1 MRGRDED
8 TGEFL
13 GESRSQNRREALA
26 VLALGET
33 LVELT
38 AAQLAK
44 LPIPEGL
51 LEHIEY
57 SKRITSHGA
66 RKRQLAF
73 LAKQMRREEDGVLD
87 AIRDALEANSETSK
101 RAVALMHRVEHV
113 RERLLAEGDA
123 ALAELL
129 DEYPQADRQQ
139 LRTLVRNALAEKAK
153 NKPPRAFREIYQVL
167 RELMLPAQVAV
178 SNEMDDEDVEHDF
191 DDEAESRIE
200 PGGLKAPLP
209 AG

>member
-191 DDEAESRIE
+191 DDEADEQD
-200 PGGLKAPLP
+200 
-209 AG
+209 

>member
-1 MRGRDED
+1 MRGRDDE
-8 TGEFL
+8 TGEFFS
-13 GESRSQNRREALA
+13 ESRSQNRREALE
-26 VLALGET
+26 VLALGEQ

-38 AAQLAK
+38 AAQLAR
-44 LPIPEGL
+44 LPIPADL

-73 LAKQMRREEDGVLD
+73 LAKQMRREDDGVLE

-101 RAVALMHRVEHV
+101 RAVALMHRIEHL

-129 DEYPQADRQQ
+129 DEYPDADRQQ

-153 NKPPRAFREIYQVL
+153 NKPPRAYREIYQVL
-167 RELMLPAQVAV
+167 RELVIPAQSVAT
-178 SNEMDDEDVEHDF
+178 DDQDEEADGML
-191 DDEAESRIE
+191 DDPDDASEGDGR
-200 PGGLKAPLP
+200 G
-209 AG
+209 

>member
-8 TGEFL
+8 TGEFFS
-13 GESRSQNRREALA
+13 ESRSQNRREALE
-26 VLALGET
+26 VLALGEK

-38 AAQLAK
+38 AAQLAR
-44 LPIPEGL
+44 LPIPEDL

-73 LAKQMRREEDGVLD
+73 LAKQMRREDDATLD

-101 RAVALMHRVEHV
+101 RAVALMHRIEHW
-113 RERLLAEGDA
+113 RERLLGQGDA

-129 DEYPQADRQQ
+129 DEYPGADRQE
-139 LRTLVRNALAEKAK
+139 LRTLIRNALAEKAK

-167 RELMLPAQVAV
+167 RDLMLPAQAAAGQD
-178 SNEMDDEDVEHDF
+178 EEDVEHEF
-191 DDEAESRIE
+191 DDLDDETDARD
-200 PGGLKAPLP
+200 
-209 AG
+209 